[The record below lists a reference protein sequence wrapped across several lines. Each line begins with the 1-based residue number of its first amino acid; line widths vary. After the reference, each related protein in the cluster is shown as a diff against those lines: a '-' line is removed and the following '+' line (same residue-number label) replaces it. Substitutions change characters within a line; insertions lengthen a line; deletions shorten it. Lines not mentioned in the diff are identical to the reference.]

1 MSEPLPHD
9 LPEPPPPPPPICK
22 KVGCSNIAT
31 HMKSLGIFR
40 TCEQHQLAQKWTPIC
55 SDPTCIEKAL
65 YGFPGK
71 KQTHCKIHYE
81 DGMRNPYIVYCVMC
95 ERDSTLSASYK
106 KQASFGRRCRKPS
119 FCAEHNKETMYA
131 NVMKG
136 GDCRDGCDQC
146 YERRNMVFDEVRD
159 LYVVKNGYS

>member
-65 YGFPGK
+65 YGWPGQ

-95 ERDSTLSASYK
+95 ERDPTLSASDK

-119 FCAEHNKETMYA
+119 FCAEHNKETLYA

-159 LYVVKNGYS
+159 LYVVKM